1 VCGRGERL
9 PRPSDG
15 RGIRGEGALDPR
27 HSTSAPP
34 AVTIFS
40 GWHPAK
46 TPAGN
51 SIFLADWPDDLGLIK
66 RGEVAKPLFT
76 EWQRDHPI
84 NRHLALQNVGIE
96 KSVATEPNPKF
107 QRLAVSFN
115 DALVLLREDE
125 QQRVLVVAFDTS
137 TTDLPLR
144 VAFPILMA
152 NAIRYLAGS
161 EQGESWLN
169 PPIGSI
175 LSAADLAK
183 YAPGIG
189 GPLRAVIAPDGA
201 RFSVETEG
209 ALVPVSQAGFYEGET
224 KSGEKVPLFAASLA
238 SPSESKIKP
247 SKALP
252 LRSSRPI
259 AEIKQGFRLGFE
271 PWFFLGLV
279 GLLLSTLEWGLFHRR
294 TIE

>member
-1 VCGRGERL
+1 KPIKVRLVTSGNLFLERAL
-9 PRPSDG
+9 ATDDEVELEVIDPAKYAQDDQAPGSPIPSDG

-96 KSVATEPNPKF
+96 KSVGTEPNPKF

-115 DALVLLREDE
+115 DALVL
-125 QQRVLVVAFDTS
+125 
-137 TTDLPLR
+137 
-144 VAFPILMA
+144 
-152 NAIRYLAGS
+152 
-161 EQGESWLN
+161 
-169 PPIGSI
+169 
-175 LSAADLAK
+175 
-183 YAPGIG
+183 
-189 GPLRAVIAPDGA
+189 
-201 RFSVETEG
+201 
-209 ALVPVSQAGFYEGET
+209 
-224 KSGEKVPLFAASLA
+224 
-238 SPSESKIKP
+238 
-247 SKALP
+247 
-252 LRSSRPI
+252 
-259 AEIKQGFRLGFE
+259 
-271 PWFFLGLV
+271 
-279 GLLLSTLEWGLFHRR
+279 
-294 TIE
+294 